1 MIDKTIE
8 SIDQALDGIVDGASV
23 TISGFGGT
31 GLPVNLIRA
40 LEATSATN
48 LTLLLNSLRF
58 IETYAPRLF
67 AERRVARVICT
78 AARGRGREPSLY
90 ERQIRDGSLVLELVP
105 QGTFAEPL
113 RAGGAGIAAFYTPTG
128 IGTTLIEGKEVREF
142 NGVPCVLEVG
152 LKADFTL
159 MRADKADRWGNVA
172 FRGLQANFGPA
183 MASAARVAVVEVAT
197 LQREPLDPAAID
209 IAGIYTDRIVALP
222 DLR

>member
-78 AARGRGREPSLY
+78 AACGRGREPSLY

-105 QGTFAEPL
+105 QGTFAERL

-128 IGTTLIEGKEVREF
+128 IGTTLIEGKEVR
-142 NGVPCVLEVG
+142 
-152 LKADFTL
+152 
-159 MRADKADRWGNVA
+159 
-172 FRGLQANFGPA
+172 
-183 MASAARVAVVEVAT
+183 
-197 LQREPLDPAAID
+197 
-209 IAGIYTDRIVALP
+209 
-222 DLR
+222 